1 MIFIIL
7 LVSANCG
14 IPEFFEPQDPST
26 ASILKHLDNM
36 TFTKNRD
43 LPRLNIEY
51 FSMKSYM
58 RN

>member
-26 ASILKHLDNM
+26 ASILKHLD
-36 TFTKNRD
+36 KYD
-43 LPRLNIEY
+43 VYKE
-51 FSMKSYM
+51 
-58 RN
+58 